1 MQEDLSLL
9 HPAMAALPADS
20 PERVQH
26 YKEYVKQFV
35 AGLQEIKEI
44 SLFEVMGVA
53 WAYPNDVL
61 VLACG
66 KWRSKVME
74 KACIKEDMMAKLCM
88 MVEMQRLLETK
99 YGSREYML
107 CAGQCATVIMDTL
120 DSIPD
125 SGRFAEVIGVF
136 PPGAVYYMLT
146 THRKE
151 FITRFGS
158 IFDVETLPVSGQFW
172 LVNTLRR
179 VMHKNPRHVMR
190 GFIRKVIRAKT
201 LKLRLL

>member
-20 PERVQH
+20 PERVKH
-26 YKEYVKQFV
+26 YKDYVQQFV
-35 AGLQEIKEI
+35 AGLQEIEEI
-44 SLFEVMGVA
+44 SLFKVMGVA

-66 KWRSKVME
+66 KWRAVVMK
-74 KACIKEDMMAKLCM
+74 KACIKKKMMAKLCT
-88 MVEMQRLLETK
+88 MVKMQRLLETD
-99 YGSREYML
+99 YGSRKYML
-107 CAGQCATVIMDTL
+107 CARKCATVIMDTL

-125 SGRFAEVIGVF
+125 SGQFAEVIGVF
-136 PPGAVYYMLT
+136 PPGAVYCMLT
-146 THRKE
+146 TRREE

-158 IFDVETLPVSGQFW
+158 IFDVETLPVSRQFW

-179 VMHKNPRHVMR
+179 MMHKNPKHVMQDL
-190 GFIRKVIRAKT
+190 VHAKT